1 MLYLQN
7 LNYIMI
13 KKIFVTF
20 FISVVLVS
28 CVKERDLSQNTVIA
42 HITSQPDGLHPF
54 NDNSAMRTYVFQ
66 YTQKTLIKLDIES
79 LEYIPMLVKE
89 MPTTSEDNLSFT
101 YELKDDIKWDDGTP
115 LTAKDVVFSVK
126 LMLSPLTN
134 NAQIRSNYTTVIKS
148 IELDNENPMKFTMH
162 AQNVH
167 WDNKYIFSELYMVQ
181 KSVWDPNGVLNNVT
195 FSDLLSEKFE
205 EKEALSDWFNAYNNA
220 DNSYQPKHLV
230 GLGAYQVTEWV
241 ASQYITIEKKE
252 NWWGANDNSVYSKAF
267 PDKIIFKIIKEDA
280 SAYLALKNQEID
292 VTCDL
297 GTIKLMKLQDR
308 EYFNNNYESAFLDRY
323 AFSYLGMNMK
333 PDGIKRKAYFIDQR
347 VRRAMAYLL
356 PLDEIIEV
364 MMHGKAS
371 RQASLISPLKKTYND
386 TLQLIPLDI
395 EKAKELLVEAG
406 WIDTDGDNIRDKMIN
421 GVKTPFSFKLSYM
434 SSPTSKEIVLMIKES
449 MYKAGIVA
457 EPTPMDFTLFYKN
470 AMDHNFDGMLGGWG
484 GSASYSNPM
493 QLWHT
498 SSWVTKGSNFCGF
511 GDAESDA
518 LIEAANLTLDPQVHN
533 DALMRLQAKVYEDQP
548 YVFMYSTKRKFAIH
562 KRFNN
567 RGMYYERPGVM
578 LQNLDLKETFSSK
591 NMTPTEN

>member
-1 MLYLQN
+1 
-7 LNYIMI
+7 MI
-13 KKIFVTF
+13 KKLLLTLL
-20 FISVVLVS
+20 ISATLAS
-28 CVKERDLSQNTVIA
+28 CVKKRDLSQNTVIA
-42 HITSQPDGLHPF
+42 HILSQPDGLHPF
-54 NDNSAMRTYVFQ
+54 NDNSAMRTFVFQ

-79 LEYIPMLVKE
+79 LEYIPMLAKE
-89 MPTTSEDNLSFT
+89 MPTASEDNLSFT
-101 YELKDDIKWDDGTP
+101 YELKDGIKWDDGTP
-115 LTAKDVVFSVK
+115 LTSKDVAFSVK

-148 IELDNENPMKFTMH
+148 IELDKENPMKFTMH

-181 KSVWDPNGVLNNVT
+181 KSLWDKKGVLDNVT
-195 FSDLLSEKFE
+195 FADLLSDDF
-205 EKEALSDWFNAYNNA
+205 KETEVLSDWFNAYNNA
-220 DNSYQPKHLV
+220 DNSYQPELLV

-252 NWWGANDNSVYSKAF
+252 NWWGKNDSSVYSKAY

-292 VTCDL
+292 VTYSL
-297 GTIKLMKLQDR
+297 GTIKLMKLQER
-308 EYFNNNYESAFLDRY
+308 EYFNDNYESAFLDRY

-333 PDGIKRKAYFIDQR
+333 PDGIKRKPYFVDQK

-395 EKAKELLVEAG
+395 EKAKELLAEAG
-406 WIDTDGDNIRDKMIN
+406 WVDTDGDNIRDKMIN

-449 MYKAGIVA
+449 MYKAGVVA

-518 LIEAANLTLDPQVHN
+518 LIEAANLTLDPKTHN
-533 DALMRLQAKVYEDQP
+533 DALLRLQAKVYEDQP

-578 LQNLDLKETFSSK
+578 LQNLDLKATFSSK

>member
-1 MLYLQN
+1 
-7 LNYIMI
+7 MI
-13 KKIFVTF
+13 KKLLLTL
-20 FISVVLVS
+20 FISATLAS
-28 CVKERDLSQNTVIA
+28 CVKKRDLSQNTVIA
-42 HITSQPDGLHPF
+42 HILSQPDGLHPF
-54 NDNSAMRTYVFQ
+54 NDNSAMRTFVFQ

-79 LEYIPMLVKE
+79 LEYIPMLAKE
-89 MPTTSEDNLSFT
+89 MPTASEDNLSFT
-101 YELKDDIKWDDGTP
+101 YELKDGIKWDDGTP
-115 LTAKDVVFSVK
+115 LTAKDVAFSVK

-148 IELDNENPMKFTMH
+148 IELDKENPMKFTMH

-181 KSVWDPNGVLNNVT
+181 KSLWDKKGVLDNVT
-195 FSDLLSEKFE
+195 FADLLSDDF
-205 EKEALSDWFNAYNNA
+205 KETEVLSDWFNAYNNA
-220 DNSYQPKHLV
+220 DNSYQPELLV

-252 NWWGANDNSVYSKAF
+252 NWWGKNDSSVYSKAY

-292 VTCDL
+292 VTYSL
-297 GTIKLMKLQDR
+297 GTIKLMKLQER
-308 EYFNNNYESAFLDRY
+308 EYFNDNYESAFLDRY

-333 PDGIKRKAYFIDQR
+333 PDGIKRKPYFVDQK

-395 EKAKELLVEAG
+395 EKAKELLAEAG
-406 WIDTDGDNIRDKMIN
+406 WVDTDGDNIRDKMIN

-449 MYKAGIVA
+449 MYKAGVVA

-518 LIEAANLTLDPQVHN
+518 LIEAANLTLDPKTHN
-533 DALMRLQAKVYEDQP
+533 DALLRLQAKVYEDQP

-578 LQNLDLKETFSSK
+578 LQNLDLKATFSSK